1 MRRSLMSCRRSWKAK
16 EKKRSY
22 PVLGFDTSFA
32 ELSPLGDS
40 IANLIYSLALSRA
53 LGRVVGRKV
62 SNSILAEAV
71 VKAGLRER
79 AGTRV
84 DKHKLGDFA
93 ESLLAQAFLQGA
105 LTLEECVALL
115 EDKLR
120 GAREGELRAASVAAF
135 AALLAQAGNAIW
147 EEG

>member
-16 EKKRSY
+16 EEKRSY

-40 IANLIYSLALSRA
+40 IANLIYSLALSRV
-53 LGRVVGRKV
+53 LGRVVGKKV

-71 VKAGLRER
+71 VKAGLREY

-84 DKHKLGDFA
+84 DKHRLGDFA
-93 ESLLAQAFLQGA
+93 ESLLAQAFLQEA
-105 LTLEECVALL
+105 LTLEECVFLL

-120 GAREGELRAASVAAF
+120 SAGNEELREASVAAF
-135 AALLAQAGNAIW
+135 AALLVRAREVVW